1 MFKSKIIWALVL
13 GVVTSV
19 LLREAR
25 INLAYSPQWHRIA
38 HALAAPGTHLV
49 AALNTPGTLLGG
61 YTRFW
66 GGVGFGC
73 NLLIYLLFWY
83 ALLGTIGYIRGRRSP
98 YDRENT
104 LVPPV

>member
-13 GVVTSV
+13 GAVTSV
-19 LLREAR
+19 LLRQAR
-25 INLAYSPQWHRIA
+25 INLADNPQWSRIP
-38 HALAAPGTHLV
+38 HTLAAPGTHLV

-61 YTRFW
+61 YTRLW
-66 GGVGFGC
+66 GAVGFAC

-83 ALLGTIGYIRGRRSP
+83 ALLWTIGYVRGRRNP